1 MIRETKSAFW
11 KFVYVLLIVLGASL
25 GFINFSMFYWPTIPS
40 SPKPSEGRIYSFN
53 NHGKHTYMNRQEFL
67 IRRAGDAI
75 VPLAVLAAVAIGYF
89 IDPFDQK
96 GRALRY
102 RRPRAISSRSKRIS
116 NKILKVTEGAANASD
131 IGAEQML
138 DMYREWR

>member
-1 MIRETKSAFW
+1 MIRKTKSAFW

-25 GFINFSMFYWPTIPS
+25 GVINFSMFYWPTIPS
-40 SPKPSEGRIYSFN
+40 SPKPAEGRIYPLN

-67 IRRAGDAI
+67 IRQGGDAI
-75 VPLAVLAAVAIGYF
+75 VPLAVLAAIAIGYF

-102 RRPRAISSRSKRIS
+102 RRTPRDFKP
-116 NKILKVTEGAANASD
+116 
-131 IGAEQML
+131 
-138 DMYREWR
+138 